1 MDIRTIKELDE
12 QAQEEEDNKIKFFEE
27 GLWVYRKNKK
37 FYLYEIYEA
46 YLEEEKSKTDKTKQ
60 KIVFE
65 ILDRTGKG
73 SILTRQIDG
82 CESVYKLFVKCYN
95 RGLIDDIPQFLM
107 LEEIWKNIL
116 QLADSSEEAVIRLAE
131 RGELF
136 DNEDNNY
143 KDKYTNQN
151 FYKESL
157 KSKKTGNEYLRES
170 NKLVRN
176 PFYHKPLVRAAIDE
190 TINRN
195 INKYTDIFNEHNSK
209 KGGKKSRKQR
219 IKSKRT
225 GKSIKHNKM

>member
-1 MDIRTIKELDE
+1 MDIVTIKTLDK
-12 QAQEEEDNKIKFFEE
+12 QAQEEDDNKIKFFEE

-46 YLEEEKSKTDKTKQ
+46 YLEEKESKTNKDKQ

-82 CESVYKLFVKCYN
+82 CKSVYKLLVKCYN

-157 KSKKTGNEYLRES
+157 DSGNEYLRES
-170 NKLVRN
+170 NEYVRN

-190 TINRN
+190 IINRN

-225 GKSIKHNKM
+225 GKSIKHNKK

>member
-27 GLWVYRKNKK
+27 GLWVYRKNKN

-46 YLEEEKSKTDKTKQ
+46 YLEEEKSKTNEDKQ

-65 ILDRTGKG
+65 ILYRTGKG

-82 CESVYKLFVKCYN
+82 CKSVYKLLVKCYN

-116 QLADSSEEAVIRLAE
+116 QLADSSEDFVISLA
-131 RGELF
+131 RNGKLF

-157 KSKKTGNEYLRES
+157 DSGNEYLRES
-170 NKLVRN
+170 NEYVRN

-190 TINRN
+190 IINRN

-225 GKSIKHNKM
+225 GKSIKHNKK